1 MTWYPRRRRKQ
12 PTRVVQAPALRF
24 TPAAWA
30 KLLFLRDAGQ
40 TEIGG
45 FGIAAGDDPL
55 LIGDVALIRQ
65 RCSVATVEFDDEAV
79 ADYFDRQVDAGRKP
93 EQFARVWIHTHPGD
107 SAAPSETDEES
118 FARVF
123 GRCGWSVMFILARGG
138 RSYARLQYQS
148 GPAAAVRIPVEVD
161 FTAEFPASDQAAWEQ
176 QYRECVV
183 PDICSVHADWPAD
196 WPDEFDFTAVP
207 QTQETE
213 PHERTI

>member
-161 FTAEFPASDQAAWEQ
+161 FTAEFPASDQAGWQQ
-176 QYRECVV
+176 QYGECVV
-183 PDICSVHADWPAD
+183 PEHDSVCPDWTSDIA
-196 WPDEFDFTAVP
+196 DEFTFDPTTETRETAR
-207 QTQETE
+207 
-213 PHERTI
+213 HA

>member
-1 MTWYPRRRRKQ
+1 MTWYPRQRRKP
-12 PTRVVQAPALRF
+12 PTRAVQAPTLRF
-24 TPAAWA
+24 TPTAWA

-45 FGIAAGDDPL
+45 FGVAAGDDPL

-107 SAAPSETDEES
+107 SAAPSSIDEQT
-118 FARVF
+118 FDRVF

-138 RSYARLQYQS
+138 RSYARLQYHG

-161 FTAEFPASDQAAWEQ
+161 FTAEFAASDQAAWQQ

-183 PDICSVHADWPAD
+183 PEHGSVCPDWPGDIA
-196 WPDEFDFTAVP
+196 DEFTFDPSTE
-207 QTQETE
+207 TQETKS
-213 PHERTI
+213 HD